1 MVWKQISIYCIYLFF
16 LAKDMFEVLR
26 KSEFHQVYVL
36 LKVSENAWQF
46 ITFNCIKFFSNSG
59 DLSLIRR
66 IEEFPANGD
75 TSMIRKCWFYNRYT
89 FSRQKTISIKWYFDA
104 LSWNI
109 NKFKTPSRNATR
121 FYILYMVY
129 NCQIFWYCLKYFL
142 RLCFSA

>member
-89 FSRQKTISIKWYFDA
+89 FSRQKTISIKWYFDS
-104 LSWNI
+104 LYLCLETSI
-109 NKFKTPSRNATR
+109 NSKRHLEMPQGFT
-121 FYILYMVY
+121 FYI
-129 NCQIFWYCLKYFL
+129 WYIIVRYFETV
-142 RLCFSA
+142 